1 MACEKRYK
9 LLMLSL
15 LLMAS
20 FCANAK
26 TVFVAVNGSDTNTG
40 TIDFPFA
47 TIQHAQSQVSAGDTV
62 YIRGGTYR
70 ITESQIARYES
81 IWAKVTYLDKSGTQ
95 GNRIKYWAYPGEEP
109 IFDLQDI
116 TPANYRIHA
125 FAVAGSW
132 IHIKGITVIGVQ
144 VTILEHTQSVCFY
157 NTGSNNI
164 YEQLIMRDGQAIGIY
179 AIKSGGNNLFLNC
192 DAYNN
197 WDYTSEDG
205 RGGNVDGF
213 GVHVYAGA
221 TGNVFNGCRA
231 WFNSDDGFDCINT
244 AEPAVFKNC
253 WAMYNGYTPDFT
265 SRGDGNGFKV
275 GGYAYAP
282 ASELPNPIPRHITFG
297 CIAVGNKANGFYA
310 NHQVGGN
317 DWYFNSAYNNGNNY
331 NMLSRLADPPVDTD
345 GYDHYLENNLA
356 HRSNNVT
363 NIDTSLCTLI
373 NNTFDASFGGTVSDG
388 SFMSLDESQLIAARK
403 SDGSLP
409 EITFLKPVTDSGL
422 EGMGYFARPQM
433 EGDINNDG
441 SVDLEDLKLLTDQ
454 WLQSPGV
461 PSADIAPPL
470 TGDGEV
476 NMLDF
481 ALLAE
486 NWTGPDTIPPAA
498 PTGFSAMAGFGNIS
512 LDWDH
517 NSEVDLDHYVVYRST
532 ISGSDYS
539 IIDANVATSN
549 YVDNTV
555 SNDTTYY
562 YVVTAVDNSNNES
575 DNSVEDSAAPLQGVA
590 PSLAENSFGNT
601 DAQTGISTSKTYTH
615 KVDLIAATPAAING
629 VTFDAGTSGNNPS
642 LNYILSGPSD
652 TRTGMD
658 SPAIAGSGLHDL
670 LSCFVYK
677 GNNGDHTLT
686 LSGLTGG
693 ATYTLRLYVGG
704 YSGRTFT
711 FHCDNPLFTQ
721 AGLDRG
727 LGDSEN
733 CGSFDF
739 TYTLAP
745 DDTDIAINI
754 VADDANNV
762 FHWYGFTNEL
772 VTLPD

>member
-1 MACEKRYK
+1 MACEMRYK
-9 LLMLSL
+9 LLALYL

-20 FCANAK
+20 FCANGK

-40 TIDFPFA
+40 VIDSPFA
-47 TIQHAQSQVSAGDTV
+47 TIQHAQSQISAGDTV

-70 ITESQIARYES
+70 MTESQIAKYES
-81 IWAKVTYLDKSGTQ
+81 IWAKVTYLDKSGSQ
-95 GNRIKYWAYPGEEP
+95 DNRIKYWAYPGEEP
-109 IFDLQDI
+109 IFDFQDI
-116 TPANYRIHA
+116 APPNYRIHA
-125 FAVAGSW
+125 FAVTGSW

-164 YEQLIMRDGQAIGIY
+164 YEQLVMRDGQAIGIY
-179 AIKSGGNNLFLNC
+179 AIKHGGNNLFLDC

-205 RGGNVDGF
+205 KGGNVDGF

-221 TGNVFNGCRA
+221 VGNVFEGCRA
-231 WFNSDDGFDCINT
+231 WFNSDDGYDCINT

-275 GGYAYAP
+275 GGYAYKP
-282 ASELPNPIPRHITFG
+282 ASELPNPIPRHTTFA

-317 DWYFNSAYNNGNNY
+317 DWVFNSAYDNGTNY
-331 NMLSRLADPPVDTD
+331 NMLSRLVDPPEDTD
-345 GYDHYLENNLA
+345 GYEHYLHSNLA

-373 NNTFDASFGGTVSDG
+373 NNTFDESFGGGVSDT
-388 SFMSLDESQLIAARK
+388 SFMSLDESQLLVNRK

-409 EITFLKPVTDSGL
+409 DITFLKPVTGSGL
-422 EGMGYFARPQM
+422 EGTGYFARPQIQ
-433 EGDINNDG
+433 GDINNDG
-441 SVDLEDLKLLTDQ
+441 VVDVVDLILLTDQ
-454 WLQSPGV
+454 WLLTPGV

-470 TGDGEV
+470 VGDGEV

-481 ALLAE
+481 ALMAE
-486 NWTGPDTIPPAA
+486 NWTGPDTIPPAPPA
-498 PTGFSAMAGFGNIS
+498 GFSATAGFGYIS
-512 LDWDH
+512 LDWDD

-532 ISGSDYS
+532 VSGSDYS
-539 IIDANVATSN
+539 VVDANVVASD
-549 YVDNTV
+549 YLDNTV

-562 YVVTAVDNSNNES
+562 YIVKAVDKNDNES
-575 DNSVEDSAAPLQGVA
+575 DNSVEVSATPFQGAVA
-590 PSLAENSFGNT
+590 SLSENSFGNA
-601 DAQTGISTSKTYTH
+601 DAQTGISTSITYTH

-629 VTFDAGTSGNNPS
+629 VTFNAGTSGNNPA
-642 LNYILSGPSD
+642 LNYNLSGPSD
-652 TRTGMD
+652 TRTDMD
-658 SPAIAGSGLHDL
+658 SPAVDGSGLGDL
-670 LSCFVYK
+670 LSGFVYK

-686 LSGLTGG
+686 LSGLTNG
-693 ATYTLRLYVGG
+693 ATYKLRLYVGQ

-711 FHCDNPLFTQ
+711 FNCENPLFTQ

-727 LGDSEN
+727 LGDSGN

-745 DDTDIAINI
+745 DNTDIAINI
-754 VADDANNV
+754 VSDDADHV

-772 VTLPD
+772 IALP